1 MLKKWYG
8 TMTVQNVQEVADLIL
23 EVLDGKRYSF
33 ASFNEFVKR
42 LDVRTGQRLN
52 HDGAAS
58 GCAVATYFDKETDP
72 PAFGGFHVGDT
83 YGNWGTSTNA
93 RADGYFYDPEHNAPY
108 IVIEHNQVKITRR
121 APAGQMLYWVAAVE
135 HEDEP

>member
-58 GCAVATYFDKETDP
+58 G
-72 PAFGGFHVGDT
+72 
-83 YGNWGTSTNA
+83 
-93 RADGYFYDPEHNAPY
+93 
-108 IVIEHNQVKITRR
+108 
-121 APAGQMLYWVAAVE
+121 
-135 HEDEP
+135 